1 MNKIPEKYFEMAGTF
16 FGLVAC
22 FSIASQVY
30 AEFTTDTPSTLSIT
44 YTVGFLVIFIFWSIY
59 GLRFKRPALWVTNSI
74 AVAIQ
79 ILLLIAILRK

>member
-22 FSIASQVY
+22 MSIATQVY
-30 AEFTTDTPSTLSIT
+30 AEITTDAPSTLSIT
-44 YTVGFLVIFIFWSIY
+44 YTGGFLIIFIFWSIY

-74 AVAIQ
+74 AVVIQ
-79 ILLLIAILRK
+79 ILLLIAIIRK